1 MEILFSLKVVINAL
15 RPITILMT
23 YSLLC
28 VSEGLLHGISSI
40 VLIKVVSTSV
50 LKNGPN
56 IDSVMIVEMKI
67 TILAFLW
74 FFGLLLF
81 VLIFLY
87 SDRCVLKIVNL
98 CNQFNFSNSSQSV
111 SEHLKRFLS
120 FHPTGKNC
128 K

>member
-1 MEILFSLKVVINAL
+1 VEILFSLKVVINAL

-67 TILAFLW
+67 TILAFL
-74 FFGLLLF
+74 
-81 VLIFLY
+81 
-87 SDRCVLKIVNL
+87 
-98 CNQFNFSNSSQSV
+98 
-111 SEHLKRFLS
+111 
-120 FHPTGKNC
+120 
-128 K
+128 